1 MKNLYFVIVMLS
13 LCGCAMSGG
22 FKLAN
27 HGSEAI
33 EMCRAEYIKITG
45 AALPLDID
53 NVYVHA
59 GKTMFALLFTHGDL
73 GTFRERSKDYR
84 ARISCYVFLRPTMQV
99 QDLREG
105 PKILKASATMID
117 DASFYEEKIYELLF
131 SRSGPQFTFEDM
143 QIFSIDRINAL

>member
-1 MKNLYFVIVMLS
+1 
-13 LCGCAMSGG
+13 
-22 FKLAN
+22 
-27 HGSEAI
+27 
-33 EMCRAEYIKITG
+33 MCRTEYTKITG
-45 AALPLDID
+45 TELPLDIN

-105 PKILKASATMID
+105 PKILKESATMID
-117 DASFYEEKIYELLF
+117 DASFYEEKIYELFF
-131 SRSGPQFTFEDM
+131 SKSGPQFTFEDM